1 MLTKYQKLLG
11 VSNMTTESAAI
22 AVALNELPPQ
32 TSGVRRFFRVLL
44 ARKIVVISLIILLTT
59 VLAALFAPLIA
70 PVDPYKQNLSHSLE
84 KPTSTYLLGTDIL
97 GRDVLSRIIYG
108 TRVSLIVGIVVVLIA
123 GVLGITI
130 GLVSG
135 FFGGWIDTVLM
146 RFMDAVIAIPMI
158 VLAMAIGAVLGGG
171 IVNVIIALGLAI
183 VPSYARLMRGQVLSV
198 KQSDYVIAGMLTG
211 ISSIRNMIVHVLP
224 NCISPLIVLITMNLG
239 MAILAEAGLS
249 FLGLGI
255 VPPGASW
262 GSMVNDGYRY
272 LLTNPVLSLGPGI
285 AIVIVVLAFNIV
297 GDALRDA
304 LDPRLR
310 GAE

>member
-1 MLTKYQKLLG
+1 MMG
-11 VSNMTTESAAI
+11 VRAMNTETASVTTY
-22 AVALNELPPQ
+22 NELPPQ
-32 TSGVRRFFRVLL
+32 TSSVRRFVRVLT
-44 ARKIVVISLIILLTT
+44 ARKVVVIAILILLVTI
-59 VLAALFAPLIA
+59 LAAVFAPLIA
-70 PVDPYKQNLSHSLE
+70 PFEPYKQNLSQSLHQPSSE
-84 KPTSTYLLGTDIL
+84 HLLGTDML

-108 TRVSLIVGIVVVLIA
+108 ARVSLIVGLVVVIIA
-123 GVLGITI
+123 GVLGMSI

-135 FFGGWIDTVLM
+135 YFGGRLDSILM
-146 RFMDAVIAIPMI
+146 RLMDAMIAIPMI

-183 VPSYARLMRGQVLSV
+183 VPAYARLMRGQVLSV

-211 ISSIRNMIVHVLP
+211 ISSLRNMVVHVLP

-262 GSMVNDGYRY
+262 GSMVNDGYKY
-272 LLTNPVLSLGPGI
+272 LLTNPVLSMAPGV
-285 AIVIVVLAFNIV
+285 AIMIVVLAFNIV

>member
-1 MLTKYQKLLG
+1 MMG
-11 VSNMTTESAAI
+11 VRAMNTETASVTAY
-22 AVALNELPPQ
+22 NELPPQ
-32 TSGVRRFFRVLL
+32 TSSVRRFIRVLT
-44 ARKIVVISLIILLTT
+44 ARKVVVIAILILLVTI
-59 VLAALFAPLIA
+59 LAAVFAPLIA
-70 PVDPYKQNLSHSLE
+70 PFDPYKQNLSQSLHQPSSE
-84 KPTSTYLLGTDIL
+84 HLLGTDML

-108 TRVSLIVGIVVVLIA
+108 ARVSLVVGLVVVIIA
-123 GVLGITI
+123 GVLGMSI

-135 FFGGWIDTVLM
+135 YFGGKLDSILM
-146 RFMDAVIAIPMI
+146 RLMDAMIAIPMI

-183 VPSYARLMRGQVLSV
+183 VPAYARLMRGQVLSV

-211 ISSIRNMIVHVLP
+211 ISSLRNMVVHVLP

-262 GSMVNDGYRY
+262 GSMVNDGYKY
-272 LLTNPVLSLGPGI
+272 LLTNPVLSMAPGV
-285 AIVIVVLAFNIV
+285 AIMIVVLAFNIV

-310 GAE
+310 GTE

>member
-1 MLTKYQKLLG
+1 M
-11 VSNMTTESAAI
+11 NTETASVTAY
-22 AVALNELPPQ
+22 NELPPQ
-32 TSGVRRFFRVLL
+32 TSSVRRFIRVLT
-44 ARKIVVISLIILLTT
+44 ARKVVVIAILILLVTI
-59 VLAALFAPLIA
+59 LAAVFAPLIA
-70 PVDPYKQNLSHSLE
+70 PFDPYKQNLSQSLHQPSSE
-84 KPTSTYLLGTDIL
+84 HLLGTDML

-108 TRVSLIVGIVVVLIA
+108 ARVSLVVGLVVVIIA
-123 GVLGITI
+123 GVLGMSI

-135 FFGGWIDTVLM
+135 YFGGKLDSILM
-146 RFMDAVIAIPMI
+146 RLMDAMIAIPMI

-183 VPSYARLMRGQVLSV
+183 VPAYARLMRGQVLSV

-211 ISSIRNMIVHVLP
+211 ISSLRNMVVHVLP

-262 GSMVNDGYRY
+262 GSMVNDGYKY
-272 LLTNPVLSLGPGI
+272 LLTNPVLSMAPGV
-285 AIVIVVLAFNIV
+285 AIMIVVLAFNIV

-310 GAE
+310 GTE

>member
-1 MLTKYQKLLG
+1 MMG
-11 VSNMTTESAAI
+11 VRAMNTETPTVTTY
-22 AVALNELPPQ
+22 NELPPQ
-32 TSGVRRFFRVLL
+32 TSSVRRFIRVLT
-44 ARKIVVISLIILLTT
+44 ARKVVVIAILILLVTI
-59 VLAALFAPLIA
+59 LAAVFAPLIA
-70 PVDPYKQNLSHSLE
+70 PFDPYKQNLSQSLHQPSSE
-84 KPTSTYLLGTDIL
+84 HLLGTDML

-108 TRVSLIVGIVVVLIA
+108 ARVSLIVGLVVVIIA
-123 GVLGITI
+123 GVLGMSI

-135 FFGGWIDTVLM
+135 YFGGRLDSILM
-146 RFMDAVIAIPMI
+146 RLMDAMIAIPMI

-183 VPSYARLMRGQVLSV
+183 VPAYARLMRGQVLSV

-211 ISSIRNMIVHVLP
+211 ISSMRNMVVHVLP

-262 GSMVNDGYRY
+262 GSMVNDGYKY
-272 LLTNPVLSLGPGI
+272 LLTNPVLSMAPGV
-285 AIVIVVLAFNIV
+285 AIMIVVLAFNIV

-310 GAE
+310 GTE

>member
-1 MLTKYQKLLG
+1 
-11 VSNMTTESAAI
+11 MTTETAS
-22 AVALNELPPQ
+22 VTNYNELPPQ
-32 TSGVRRFFRVLL
+32 TSSVRRFIRVLT
-44 ARKIVVISLIILLTT
+44 ARKVVVIAMLILAVTI
-59 VLAALFAPLIA
+59 LAALFAPLIA
-70 PVDPYKQNLSHSLE
+70 PFDPYKQNLSQSLHQPSSE
-84 KPTSTYLLGTDIL
+84 HLLGTDML

-108 TRVSLIVGIVVVLIA
+108 ARVSLIVGLVVVIIA
-123 GVLGITI
+123 GVLGMSI

-135 FFGGWIDTVLM
+135 YFGGRLDSILM
-146 RFMDAVIAIPMI
+146 RLMDAMIAIPMI

-183 VPSYARLMRGQVLSV
+183 VPAYARLMRGQVLSV
-198 KQSDYVIAGMLTG
+198 KQSDYVVAGMLTG
-211 ISSIRNMIVHVLP
+211 ISSLRNMVVHVLP

-262 GSMVNDGYRY
+262 GSMVNDGYKY
-272 LLTNPVLSLGPGI
+272 LLTNPVLSMAPGV
-285 AIVIVVLAFNIV
+285 AIMIVVLAFNIV